1 MIDKIPDP
9 QIQHEYIKKY
19 LEFQKQERE
28 TREANTNQY
37 SLKPILDQ
45 PLNQKQ
51 QIFKIFKMK

>member
-19 LEFQKQERE
+19 LEFRKQERE

-37 SLKPILDQ
+37 SIKAILDQ
-45 PLNQKQ
+45 SLNQDQ
-51 QIFKIFKMK
+51 QIFNIFKMK